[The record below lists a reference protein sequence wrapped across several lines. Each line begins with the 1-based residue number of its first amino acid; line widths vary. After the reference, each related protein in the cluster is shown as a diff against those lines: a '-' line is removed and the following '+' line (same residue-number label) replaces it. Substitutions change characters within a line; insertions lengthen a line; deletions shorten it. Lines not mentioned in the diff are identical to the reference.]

1 MNKLNCWEYMKC
13 GYEIGGHKANDSD
26 VCPVAAETSASGMNG
41 GDNGGRLCWLIAN
54 NCNQDLLCSG
64 SSHKSSCC
72 DCEFKTQVFMEEGL
86 LNVCKSTGWF
96 IQLTETSTK

>member
-1 MNKLNCWEYMKC
+1 MKC

-41 GDNGGRLCWLIAN
+41 GDNGGRLCWLITN
-54 NCNQDLLCSG
+54 NCNQDLLCST

-72 DCEFKTQVFMEEGL
+72 ECEFQSQVFMEEGL

-96 IQLTETSTK
+96 IQLTESSIR